1 MIWGVAE
8 IERAGD
14 VSRVGDFEVVEDELS
29 FGLCKP
35 QISLAV
41 GTKSSPAA
49 VRGEIDARH
58 IFRRLVEHLNVC
70 VLMILAFLK
79 ARKAEAGQKEM
90 LMPITGKKQAKVTA
104 AKKLADKPQRRPA

>member
-1 MIWGVAE
+1 M
-8 IERAGD
+8 
-14 VSRVGDFEVVEDELS
+14 
-29 FGLCKP
+29 
-35 QISLAV
+35 
-41 GTKSSPAA
+41 
-49 VRGEIDARH
+49 RGEIDAKH

-104 AKKLADKPQRRPA
+104 AKKPADKPQRRPA